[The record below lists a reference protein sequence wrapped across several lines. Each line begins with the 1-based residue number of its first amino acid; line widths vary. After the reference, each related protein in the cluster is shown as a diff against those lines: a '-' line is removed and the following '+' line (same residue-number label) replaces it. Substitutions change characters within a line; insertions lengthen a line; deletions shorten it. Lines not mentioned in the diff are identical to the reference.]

1 MKVSL
6 SVLDPMIEGH
16 TLLKHPFYLRW
27 SRGELT
33 IDDLRVYAKE
43 YFHLVE
49 HVPRIV
55 ARVKDRIPKERRRRF
70 GRIVEENQREEV
82 GHIDLWK
89 RFAKSLGISE
99 EEICNHQP
107 SSKTCDAVS
116 RLENGAEKSFEDA
129 VTTMYALEHE
139 LPLIAKTKK
148 DGLCRFY
155 GLSSDDAQ
163 CYFNEHE
170 KEEKHLNVWRKI
182 LVDDTHA
189 FSAAA
194 SCLNAQHSLLD
205 AVCELRAIPLHC

>member
-6 SVLDPMIEGH
+6 SVLDPMIEGRS
-16 TLLKHPFYLRW
+16 LLQHPFYVRW
-27 SRGELT
+27 VKGALT
-33 IDDLRVYAKE
+33 LDDLRIYAKE

-49 HVPRIV
+49 RVPGIV
-55 ARVKDRIPKERRRRF
+55 ARVKDRLPKEQSRRF
-70 GRIVEENQREEV
+70 GKIVEENQREEV

-89 RFAKSLGISE
+89 RFAKSLGVSE
-99 EEICNHQP
+99 AELRNHKP
-107 SSKTCDAVS
+107 SSKARDAVE
-116 RLENGAEKSFEDA
+116 RLEKGAEGSFEDA

-155 GLSSDDAQ
+155 SLTNDDAC
-163 CYFNEHE
+163 CYFDEHE
-170 KEEKHLNVWRKI
+170 KEEKHLMVWREI
-182 LVDDTHA
+182 PVDDARARQTA
-189 FSAAA
+189 Q

>member
-33 IDDLRVYAKE
+33 VDDLRAYAKE

-49 HVPRIV
+49 RVPGIV
-55 ARVKDRIPKERRRRF
+55 ARVKDRIPNDRRRRF
-70 GRIVEENQREEV
+70 GRIVEENRREEV
-82 GHIDLWK
+82 HHIDLWK

-99 EEICNHQP
+99 EELQNHKP
-107 SSKTCDAVS
+107 SSKTCDAVE
-116 RLENGAEKSFEDA
+116 RLEEGAEGNFEDA

-155 GLSSDDAQ
+155 GLTGEDAR
-163 CYFNEHE
+163 CYFDEHE
-170 KEEKHLNVWRKI
+170 KEEKHLSVWREI
-182 LVDDTHA
+182 SVDDVRAPSVARH
-189 FSAAA
+189 
-194 SCLNAQHSLLD
+194 CLDAQHSLLD